1 MAKKDIQPKIIVIS
15 GGSTGLGKEIVELI
29 EKNGDIAVNLS
40 RSNPNNLENHIACDI
55 SCPNSINAAA
65 DIIKEKFGTVDIL
78 INNAGLGISGATE
91 LLDDIEIER
100 VMDVD
105 YLGALRLS
113 RAVLPLMHPKSKIV
127 NISSA
132 CALFALPYR
141 GVYCS
146 AKAAVNML
154 SYSMRM
160 ELSRYGIK
168 VVCICPGEIKTEFT
182 KNRIKFSQTNEKY
195 GDSPQLSAESIDK
208 NDDKRMSAKKAAKK
222 IYRITM
228 RKNGTMY
235 IVGGKYKLFAFFQ
248 RILPLGMFNGIINK
262 LFNKK

>member
-1 MAKKDIQPKIIVIS
+1 MQNNNKIIVIS
-15 GGSTGLGKEIVELI
+15 GGSSGLGLEIVRLAES
-29 EKNGDIAVNLS
+29 NGHTVINLS
-40 RSNPNNLENHIACDI
+40 RSNKANLKNHITCDVADL
-55 SCPNSINAAA
+55 NSIENAVAE
-65 DIIKEKFGTVDIL
+65 IKEMFGKVDIL

-91 LLDDIEIER
+91 MLPDSEVKK

-113 RAVLPLMHPKSKIV
+113 RAVLPLMDKNSKIV

-146 AKAAVNML
+146 AKAAMNML

-160 ELSRYGIK
+160 ELSRSGIK

-182 KNRIKFSQTNEKY
+182 TNRLKFSETNKRY
-195 GDSPQLSAESIDK
+195 GDSPKLSAEAIDK
-208 NDDKRMSAKKAAKK
+208 NDNKRMPAVKAAKK
-222 IYRITM
+222 IYKICM
-228 RKNGTMY
+228 RKNGTLY
-235 IVGGKYKLFAFFQ
+235 IVGGKYKVFSFLQ
-248 RILPLGMFNGIINK
+248 RFLPVGAFNGIINK
-262 LFNKK
+262 IFNKK